1 LISGWRVA
9 GFKKTDMKTKVCN
22 KCKEEMP
29 IAEFCVPGARCKKC
43 VALYQKKWH
52 KKNYEIN
59 KNEIIKKTNA
69 YYHSHKKE
77 YNSRRRAKDCKR
89 WQNDPMF
96 RIKSNDR
103 RKVRKLLV
111 GQQKAGSAVRDI
123 GCTGK
128 EFRAYIASLFTA
140 EMSWAN
146 YGTYWHLDHIFPLS
160 AANLKDRTEFL
171 AVSNYRNR
179 QPMEAKQNISK
190 NDTITPAAQAL
201 FDSLCHE
208 LGTQEKVA

>member
-1 LISGWRVA
+1 
-9 GFKKTDMKTKVCN
+9 MKTKVCS
-22 KCKEEMP
+22 KCKEEKP
-29 IAEFCVPGARCKKC
+29 AEEFRGWCKKC
-43 VALYQKKWH
+43 TKAYHKLYNRKRYKQ
-52 KKNYEIN
+52 N
-59 KNEIIKKTNA
+59 KNEICKKTSA
-69 YYHSHKKE
+69 YYHSHKTE
-77 YNSRRRAKDCKR
+77 YKARRRARDRER
-89 WQNDPMF
+89 WKNDPMF

-128 EFRAYIASLFTA
+128 EFRAYIASLFTGK
-140 EMSWAN
+140 MSWAN

-160 AANLKDRTEFL
+160 AANLEDRTEFL

-179 QPMEAKQNISK
+179 QPMEAKQNIAK
-190 NDTITPAAQAL
+190 NDTVTPAAQAL

-208 LGTQEKVA
+208 LGTQENAA

>member
-1 LISGWRVA
+1 MPWSKEQQA
-9 GFKKTDMKTKVCN
+9 AYFKQ
-22 KCKEEMP
+22 
-29 IAEFCVPGARCKKC
+29 R
-43 VALYQKKWH
+43 YQK
-52 KKNYEIN
+52 N
-59 KNEIIKKTNA
+59 KESHCAKTNA
-69 YYHSHKKE
+69 YYHSHKEE
-77 YNSRRRAKDCKR
+77 YNARRRVKDRER

-123 GCTGK
+123 GCTGE
-128 EFRAYIASLFTA
+128 EFRAYIASLFTD
-140 EMSWAN
+140 EMSWDN
-146 YGTYWHLDHIFPLS
+146 YGSYWHLDHIYPLN

-179 QPMEAKQNISK
+179 QPMEAGANIAKQDK
-190 NDTITPAAQAL
+190 VTPAAQRL

-208 LGTQEKVA
+208 LGTQEKVV